1 MPVSRRKFLQKLLV
15 SDASHP
21 VAQQSA
27 GSRSPGRQSAGH
39 AQHTL
44 VCVFLRGGAD
54 MLNIV
59 VPYADDDY
67 YRARPTIAIAKPG
80 TASVTGASAIR
91 LDDFHGFHPKM
102 NPLVE
107 AFREG
112 RLGIVQAV
120 GTDNPSGSHF
130 DTQDQMEHG
139 EAYKRTI
146 GGGWLGRFLASRADG
161 AGTPL
166 RAVAIGASIPES
178 LRGAPVATALTSVDE
193 VKLDVAAPL
202 APPICEALAKMY
214 GAEVGLLSS
223 SGEATLK
230 LLHKVQAIRGQ
241 QYKPDAGISYPD
253 HDFGAG
259 LREVARLI
267 KGNVGVEVACV
278 DLDGWDTH
286 FIQGAGDGLQ
296 AAQIDILARGLAAFD
311 QDIAGCRD
319 RVTVLVMTEFGRRIY
334 ENGSLGT
341 DHGRGFSLLALG
353 DRIAGGTIHGKYPGL
368 DERDAFLLGPGG
380 LAINLDYRSVLAE
393 ILTGVMQTKNI
404 APVFPGFKPTPV
416 GLVRTVEKRDPTT

>member
-1 MPVSRRKFLQKLLV
+1 MPVSRRTFLKKLLV
-15 SDASHP
+15 ADNSQADAR
-21 VAQQSA
+21 
-27 GSRSPGRQSAGH
+27 SR
-39 AQHTL
+39 HTL

-59 VPYADDDY
+59 VPHADDDY
-67 YRARPTIAIAKPG
+67 YQARPTIAIPRPG
-80 TASVTGASAIR
+80 VASVTGASALR
-91 LDDFHGFHPKM
+91 LNDFYGFHPKM
-102 NPLVE
+102 KPLLD
-107 AFREG
+107 AFRDH

-139 EAYKRTI
+139 EAYKKTI
-146 GGGWLGRFLASRADG
+146 GGGWLGRFLAARATSEIGSG
-161 AGTPL
+161 AGTSTPL

-178 LRGAPVATALTSVDE
+178 LRGAPVATALASVDE

-202 APPICEALAKMY
+202 AAPLCDALSKMY
-214 GAEVGLLSS
+214 GAEVGLLNS
-223 SGEATLK
+223 SGAATLK
-230 LLHKVQAIRGQ
+230 LLTRVQAIREHE
-241 QYKPDAGISYPD
+241 YKPESGITYPE
-253 HDFGAG
+253 HDFGTG
-259 LREVARLI
+259 LREIARLI

-286 FIQGAGDGLQ
+286 FIQGAGEGLQ
-296 AAQIDILARGLAAFD
+296 AASIDILARGLAAFD
-311 QDIAGCRD
+311 RDILHFRD

-341 DHGRGFSLLALG
+341 DHGRGFAVLALG

-380 LAINLDYRSVLAE
+380 LSINLDYRNVLSE
-393 ILTGVMQTKNI
+393 ILISLMGTPNVSE
-404 APVFPGFKPTPV
+404 VFPGFKPQPI
-416 GLVRTVEKRDPTT
+416 GLVRTQ